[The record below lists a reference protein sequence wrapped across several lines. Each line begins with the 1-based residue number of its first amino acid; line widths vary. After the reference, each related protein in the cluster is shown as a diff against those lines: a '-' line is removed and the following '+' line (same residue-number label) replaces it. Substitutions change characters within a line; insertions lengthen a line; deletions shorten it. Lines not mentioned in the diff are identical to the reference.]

1 VPVRFAAL
9 GRAESNDFDRSTAFN
24 RDIEILKLTVYFN
37 GKRVFSEARADF
49 LGNFLTG
56 DARGILSVLTVR
68 QPELYFTH
76 KIDNMDDST
85 VLDRGVY
92 EGVFCVAPSF
102 PDLS

>member
-9 GRAESNDFDRSTAFN
+9 RRAEGNDFDRSTAFN
-24 RDIEILKLTVYFN
+24 RNSKILKLTVYFY

-68 QPELYFTH
+68 Q
-76 KIDNMDDST
+76 
-85 VLDRGVY
+85 
-92 EGVFCVAPSF
+92 
-102 PDLS
+102 LSCISLIRLIAWMIVQ